1 MLLGDLIQR
10 NAQTTGRGI
19 ATAFRERSSTWAE
32 FALRCAK
39 LAQGLRSLGVQP
51 GDRVAILAH
60 NSDRYSEY
68 FFGVALAGAVFV
80 PVNTRLAMPEMVN
93 WIEDSGSQ
101 TLFIDDDFLALLPDL
116 MRTAPCIRQVIYMGE
131 ASTPPSGL
139 ASHEALIAEHEPVGA
154 AERQADDMAGIFY
167 TGGTTGQ
174 SKGVMLSHRN
184 LISSAYNTFPGCGL
198 DEATRLVHAAPMF
211 HLADGAFTIASA
223 LVGATNL
230 YLPKFD
236 PLAMLAIVAEMRVTH
251 ALLIPTMVNML
262 VNHAAAAT
270 FDLSSL
276 RFLIYGGAPMPEAII
291 RKVIEVLPNVRLV
304 QAYGQTEASPVLTL
318 NTHEYHAL
326 SGPHA
331 AKLRSAGRA
340 VYGIQLRILDAH
352 GKEVARGKTGE
363 ICARGDIVML
373 GYWNRPQQ
381 TAETLRGGWLHTG
394 DVGIMD
400 EDGFVF
406 VVDRLKDMIISGGE
420 NVYSAEVEQAIYQ
433 HPSVAEC
440 AVIGIP
446 DDKWG
451 ESIHAIVRLKQGQQ
465 LDAKQLIEHCHGLIA
480 GYKCPRGVEFRA
492 DPLPL
497 SGAGKILKSELRKPF
512 WLGRARQVN

>member
-10 NAQTTGRGI
+10 NAQTNGRGL
-19 ATAFRERSSTWAE
+19 ATAFRDRSSTWME
-32 FALRCAK
+32 FAQRCAR
-39 LAQGLRSLGVQP
+39 LAQGLRALGVQP

-60 NSDRYSEY
+60 NSDRYTEY
-68 FFGVALAGAVFV
+68 FSGVALAGAVFV
-80 PVNTRLAMPEMVN
+80 PINTRLAMPEIVN

-101 TLFIDDDFLALLPDL
+101 TLFIDDDFLALLPAI
-116 MRTAPCIRQVIYMGE
+116 MRATRCIRHVVYMGE
-131 ASTPPSGL
+131 ASPPSGL
-139 ASHEALIAEHEPVGA
+139 ASHDGLIAAHAPVGA

-184 LISSAYNTFPGCGL
+184 LISSAYNTVPGCGL

-211 HLADGAFTIASA
+211 HLADGAFTFAGA
-223 LVGATNL
+223 LVGGANF
-230 YLPKFD
+230 YLPKFE
-236 PLAMLAIVAEMRVTH
+236 PLAMLAIVAEKQVTH

-262 VNHAAAAT
+262 VNHPAAAT

-276 RFLIYGGAPMPEAII
+276 RYFVYGGAPMPEAIV
-291 RKVIEVLPNVRLV
+291 RKVIEVLPHVRLV
-304 QAYGQTEASPVLTL
+304 QIYGQTEASPCLTL
-318 NTHEYHAL
+318 NTHECHAL
-326 SGPHA
+326 SGPRA

-340 VYGIQLRILDAH
+340 LYGIQLRILDAD
-352 GKEVARGKTGE
+352 GNEVDRGKTGE

-381 TAETLRGGWLHTG
+381 TAEALRGGWLHTG
-394 DVGIMD
+394 DLGMMD

-406 VVDRLKDMIISGGE
+406 VVDRLKDMIITGGE

-433 HPSVAEC
+433 HPAVAEC
-440 AVIGIP
+440 VVIGIP

-451 ESIHAIVRLKQGQQ
+451 ESIHAIVRVKQGQQ
-465 LDAKQLIEHCHGLIA
+465 LDAKQLIEHCHGVIA

-492 DPLPL
+492 EPLPL

-512 WLGRARQVN
+512 WLGKTRQVN